1 VIEPE
6 SFAKV
11 QRRLR
16 ATLGRNVRKLRLSL
30 GMTQSDLADRA
41 EIRPALISDIERGET
56 NASEIL
62 INVHWSS
69 AWLPSANNSP
79 ESLLPL
85 SLYNT
90 LESLIANNRA
100 AAGAPERGYGH
111 PSWVKLRREG
121 FTEEP

>member
-1 VIEPE
+1 MIEPE

-56 NASEIL
+56 NA
-62 INVHWSS
+62 
-69 AWLPSANNSP
+69 
-79 ESLLPL
+79 
-85 SLYNT
+85 T
-90 LESLIANNRA
+90 LDSVVRIAMA
-100 AAGAPERGYGH
+100 LGIEPAELFKP
-111 PSWVKLRREG
+111 RR
-121 FTEEP
+121 

>member
-41 EIRPALISDIERGET
+41 EIRQALISDIERGET
-56 NASEIL
+56 NA
-62 INVHWSS
+62 
-69 AWLPSANNSP
+69 
-79 ESLLPL
+79 
-85 SLYNT
+85 T
-90 LESLIANNRA
+90 LDSVVRIAMALATGVPCRA
-100 AAGAPERGYGH
+100 F
-111 PSWVKLRREG
+111 S
-121 FTEEP
+121 

>member
-41 EIRPALISDIERGET
+41 EIRQALISDIERGET
-56 NASEIL
+56 NA
-62 INVHWSS
+62 
-69 AWLPSANNSP
+69 
-79 ESLLPL
+79 
-85 SLYNT
+85 T
-90 LESLIANNRA
+90 LDSVVRIAMA
-100 AAGAPERGYGH
+100 LGIEPAELFKP
-111 PSWVKLRREG
+111 RR
-121 FTEEP
+121 

>member
-41 EIRPALISDIERGET
+41 EIRRALISDLERGET
-56 NASEIL
+56 NA
-62 INVHWSS
+62 
-69 AWLPSANNSP
+69 
-79 ESLLPL
+79 
-85 SLYNT
+85 T
-90 LESLIANNRA
+90 LDTVVRIAMA
-100 AAGAPERGYGH
+100 LGVEPAELFKP
-111 PSWVKLRREG
+111 RR
-121 FTEEP
+121 

>member
-16 ATLGRNVRKLRLSL
+16 AILGRNVRKLRLSL

-56 NASEIL
+56 NA
-62 INVHWSS
+62 
-69 AWLPSANNSP
+69 
-79 ESLLPL
+79 
-85 SLYNT
+85 T
-90 LESLIANNRA
+90 LDSVVRIAMA
-100 AAGAPERGYGH
+100 LGIEPAELFKP
-111 PSWVKLRREG
+111 RR
-121 FTEEP
+121 